1 MRAYMRVRVTFAVA
15 LAALSVACGGG
26 GADTG
31 PEAGGEAMVLAPSE
45 IAVVGPGVIRESVLL
60 TGSLQPH
67 RVVNLT
73 AQVPG
78 TVSRIL
84 ADRGAKVRAGQ
95 ALAVIE
101 AAGIR
106 GQAEGARA
114 GVQAAETALALAEQ
128 QLESARSLYEAGAM
142 AELDFEGAKA
152 GYEAARAQLAA
163 ARAASAGAGEAASR
177 ATITSP
183 LDGAV
188 SRRWVEAGE
197 PVNPGQPTFTV
208 VNTAIL
214 ELAAQVP
221 VDAAARIRPGYTVI
235 FELAGYGDRSFEG
248 TVDRIEPTAD
258 PDTRQVGV
266 YTRLENADGS
276 IVGGVFA
283 RGRIITAVADAD
295 LVVPAAALRGGDE
308 PYVYALRGGVVEPR
322 RVTAGDRDEAAGV
335 VAITA
340 GLAVGDTVIV
350 VPTPEAAAG
359 SRARVGTEQ
368 TVPVSGEED

>member
-1 MRAYMRVRVTFAVA
+1 MRTDRAWLGVVLAGAVV
-15 LAALSVACGGG
+15 LAGCGGG
-26 GADTG
+26 AADTG
-31 PEAGGEAMVLAPSE
+31 TEMEADAMVLAPSE
-45 IAVVGPGVIRESVLL
+45 IAVVGPGVLRQSVLL

-78 TVSRIL
+78 TVQRVL
-84 ADRGAKVRAGQ
+84 ADRGTVVRQGQ

-142 AELDFEGAKA
+142 AELDYKGAQA
-152 GYEAARAQLAA
+152 GYEAAVAQLAA
-163 ARAASAGAGEAASR
+163 ARAAAAGAGEAASR
-177 ATITSP
+177 ATITAP
-183 LDGAV
+183 MDGAV
-188 SRRWVEAGE
+188 SQRWVEAGE

-214 ELAAQVP
+214 ELVAQVP
-221 VDAAARIRPGYTVI
+221 VEAAARIRPAYRVL
-235 FELAGYGDRSFEG
+235 FELAGYEGQTFEG

-266 YTRLENADGS
+266 YARLDNRDLGL
-276 IVGGVFA
+276 VGGLFA
-283 RGRIITAVADAD
+283 RGRIITGETRAD
-295 LVVPAAALRGGDE
+295 LVIPAGALRGGDE

-322 RVTAGDRDEAAGV
+322 EVRTGGRDEVAGL

-340 GLAVGDTVIV
+340 GLAAGDTVIV

-359 SRARVGTEQ
+359 ARVRIGAEEAM
-368 TVPVSGEED
+368 PRSGEED